1 MKKQIL
7 IKASLSVLWILTSIF
22 GGLQLTYY
30 FDDVYP
36 GNMPDPVDRFIRF
49 CLAVTRHNDLANPD
63 DMEVLALLL
72 YWTIATLLVAALL
85 FICYT
90 VVRRYRNPARR

>member
-1 MKKQIL
+1 M
-7 IKASLSVLWILTSIF
+7 
-22 GGLQLTYY
+22 QLTYY

-36 GNMPDPVDRFIRF
+36 GNMPDSVDTFIRF

-72 YWTIATLLVAALL
+72 YWTIATLLVGALL
-85 FICYT
+85 FIGYT
-90 VVRRYRNPARR
+90 VVRHYLKPIRR